1 MSPLTRR
8 AFLARAAAVGAAGA
22 LIRPRAY
29 AAAPDR
35 KFLFLWA
42 GGGWDTTT
50 VLDPHFDTDGVD
62 MDPDTTL
69 GTVGNL
75 RFTAG
80 VDRPNVSRFFTRW
93 GRRSCIVNGID
104 AHSVGHD
111 SAAQFVLTGTSSSSF
126 PDWPTILAANGRA
139 EYPLPHVVF
148 SGPSFAGTEGATVV
162 RAGGGTLL
170 DLVDGSILG
179 QSDETAPIP
188 SQPANDIMDA
198 YVRDQAAAWAL
209 LRGRKSRERA
219 EGLLANIERAMEIEG
234 RAFEAGLSDLGAN
247 VLDQAVQASE
257 LFRLGLSRCA
267 MIQIDGGYDTHGNE
281 MDQAPQQDELYRVLD
296 QLMEH
301 LSTTPGDNATWL
313 IDEVVIVALSEF
325 GRTPLLNG
333 GGGKDHWPY
342 GSALVVGSGVAG
354 NRVVGATDEELVAM
368 DIDFTTGQAS
378 SSGEHLACEHLGTA
392 LLTLGGLDP
401 ADHLPDVPVLEA
413 VIR

>member
-22 LIRPRAY
+22 LLRPRAW

-62 MDPDTTL
+62 MDPDTSL
-69 GTVGNL
+69 GSVGNL

-80 VDRPNVSRFFTRW
+80 ADRPNVSRFFTRW
-93 GRRSCIVNGID
+93 GRRACIVNGID

-179 QSDETAPIP
+179 QSDVTAPVP

-209 LRGRKSRERA
+209 TRGRKSRERA
-219 EGLLANIERAMEIEG
+219 EGLLTNLERAMEIEG

-247 VLDQAVQASE
+247 VLDQAIQASE

-267 MIQIDGGYDTHGNE
+267 MIQIDGGYDSHGDE
-281 MDQAPQQDELYRVLD
+281 TIQAPQQDEMYRVLD

-301 LSTTPGDNATWL
+301 LASTPGDNATWL
-313 IDEVVIVALSEF
+313 VDEVVIVALSEF
-325 GRTPLLNG
+325 GRTPLFNG

-342 GSALVVGSGVAG
+342 GSALLVGSGVAG
-354 NRVVGATDEELVAM
+354 NRVVGYTNEELVAE
-368 DIDFTTGQAS
+368 DIDFTTGQQS

-392 LLTLGGLDP
+392 LLTLGGIDP
-401 ADHLPDVPVLEA
+401 AEHLPDVPVLEA

>member
-1 MSPLTRR
+1 
-8 AFLARAAAVGAAGA
+8 
-22 LIRPRAY
+22 
-29 AAAPDR
+29 
-35 KFLFLWA
+35 
-42 GGGWDTTT
+42 
-50 VLDPHFDTDGVD
+50 

>member
-1 MSPLTRR
+1 M
-8 AFLARAAAVGAAGA
+8 
-22 LIRPRAY
+22 
-29 AAAPDR
+29 
-35 KFLFLWA
+35 
-42 GGGWDTTT
+42 
-50 VLDPHFDTDGVD
+50 
-62 MDPDTTL
+62 
-69 GTVGNL
+69 
-75 RFTAG
+75 
-80 VDRPNVSRFFTRW
+80 
-93 GRRSCIVNGID
+93 
-104 AHSVGHD
+104 
-111 SAAQFVLTGTSSSSF
+111 
-126 PDWPTILAANGRA
+126 
-139 EYPLPHVVF
+139 
-148 SGPSFAGTEGATVV
+148 
-162 RAGGGTLL
+162 
-170 DLVDGSILG
+170 
-179 QSDETAPIP
+179 
-188 SQPANDIMDA
+188 
-198 YVRDQAAAWAL
+198 
-209 LRGRKSRERA
+209 
-219 EGLLANIERAMEIEG
+219 
-234 RAFEAGLSDLGAN
+234 
-247 VLDQAVQASE
+247 
-257 LFRLGLSRCA
+257 LFRS
-267 MIQIDGGYDTHGNE
+267 YDTHGNE